1 VRKLSSAE
9 AIPQETTPL
18 QLGLP
23 VRCTDGRVGSLSDLV
38 IDPNERRVSHI
49 VVEAPNGTARLVPA
63 DLLVQGPAPGQAVF
77 LSCSIEDVSSRATIR
92 SFSYVGLDE
101 FPRNDDRSDIGVEDM
116 QIVPSFGAAEFGDL
130 GADLWASYA
139 VTYDRIPPG
148 SAELRRGSIA
158 VSVDGDAIG
167 VVDGFLVAGDRLTH
181 VVLRHTRLTGAR
193 PATIPID
200 SVAAIE
206 TDRITMASPEDPEP
220 SGARTID
227 PT

>member
-1 VRKLSSAE
+1 MRKLSSAE

-38 IDPNERRVSHI
+38 IEPNERRVSHI

-63 DLLVQGPAPGQAVF
+63 DLLVQGPTPSQAVF
-77 LSCSIEDVSSRATIR
+77 LSCSIEDVLNRATIR

-116 QIVPSFGAAEFGDL
+116 QIVPSFGATEFGDF
-130 GADLWASYA
+130 GADLWSGYA
-139 VTYDRIPPG
+139 VTFDRIPPG

-158 VSVDGDAIG
+158 VSVDGDEIG
-167 VVDGFLVAGDRLTH
+167 MVDGFLVAGDRLTH
-181 VVLRHTRLTGAR
+181 VVLRHTRLTGTG
-193 PATIPID
+193 PAAIPID

-206 TDRITMASPEDPEP
+206 TDRITMALPEDPEP

-227 PT
+227 PA